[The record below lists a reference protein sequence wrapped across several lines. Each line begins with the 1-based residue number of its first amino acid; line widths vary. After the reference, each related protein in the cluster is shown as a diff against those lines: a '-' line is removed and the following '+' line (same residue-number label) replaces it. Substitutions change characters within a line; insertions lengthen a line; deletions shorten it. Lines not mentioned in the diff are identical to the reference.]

1 MDYNRTDLK
10 QKNQSDENI
19 YREDSFKEIEKKK
32 LQDFYSSVLGNN
44 PEEIKTNSRVM
55 RRKIYVFGL
64 AVLIGA
70 FLLYFLVLGKIS
82 FVTS

>member
-1 MDYNRTDLK
+1 MHHKKTDLE
-10 QKNQSDENI
+10 QKNQSDENSNV
-19 YREDSFKEIEKKK
+19 EDSVKEIEKKK
-32 LQDFYSSVLGNN
+32 LQDFYSSVLGNTR
-44 PEEIKTNSRVM
+44 EEVKTNSRVM

-70 FLLYFLVLGKIS
+70 FLLYFLVVGKII